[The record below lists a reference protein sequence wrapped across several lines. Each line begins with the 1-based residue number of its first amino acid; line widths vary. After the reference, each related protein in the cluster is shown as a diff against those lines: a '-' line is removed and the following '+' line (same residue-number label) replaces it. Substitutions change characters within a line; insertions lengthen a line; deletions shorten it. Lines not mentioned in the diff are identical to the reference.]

1 MSTTTELIKR
11 LAKKHPELE
20 SRCKKAE
27 LLVIR
32 KKMPKYWLVQ
42 SQSNED
48 EMYDVWIEQSY
59 RCPCIDNT
67 TKQAPTVAGIRLCKH
82 AIRVL
87 CECTATECN

>member
-1 MSTTTELIKR
+1 MSTATELMQK

-27 LLVIR
+27 LLIIR
-32 KKMPKYWLVQ
+32 KKMPKYWLIQ

-48 EMYDVWIEQSY
+48 EIYDVWPFQSY
-59 RCPCIDNT
+59 RCPCTDNVMG
-67 TKQAPTVAGIRLCKH
+67 QAPIVAGIRLCKH

-87 CECTATECN
+87 CENLADS